1 MLNTIIQQQFGSV
14 LSNDIKFLSSSMFNG
29 PINFSNLVFEVK
41 KVALEIGRN
50 MLNSLLE
57 MAGKALSQS
66 PRVRHEF
73 VIRDR
78 RSRTIVT
85 ELGCITY
92 EKYYYRNKTTKEY

>member
-1 MLNTIIQQQFGSV
+1 
-14 LSNDIKFLSSSMFNG
+14 MFNG
-29 PINFSNLVFEVK
+29 PINFSNLVFEIK

-57 MAGKALSQS
+57 MVDKALSQS

-78 RSRTIVT
+78 RSRTVA
-85 ELGCITY
+85 
-92 EKYYYRNKTTKEY
+92 KNM